1 MDIVGLPENLKGEDL
16 QPAVLNVFKVAGV
29 AMEKCNIHPI
39 HRLRNTKVVI
49 VKVCNCRDAIAILC
63 KKKKLCELSQEGKK
77 NSRVKKFILINLC
90 VLPTSLFWVNA
101 MLY

>member
-1 MDIVGLPENLKGEDL
+1 MAEQEQYTRHECVDIVGLPENLKGEDL

-49 VKVCNCRDAIAILC
+49 VKVFNCRDAIAILC
-63 KKKKLCELSQEGKK
+63 KKKKLCEISQEGKK
-77 NSRVKKFILINLC
+77 KLKSQKIYIN
-90 VLPTSLFWVNA
+90 
-101 MLY
+101 